1 VLTRSGTNIAPIS
14 KLPPRQFG
22 QPRSAALLHQP
33 TNMNKK
39 KLSLS
44 NTLLEFLSDGKKRH
58 INEIVEEVAWP
69 TTTNLS
75 KTLTELKSQLLLDRD
90 PRRLRRKKLGNNNK
104 GTIWWL
110 ETPH

>member
-1 VLTRSGTNIAPIS
+1 
-14 KLPPRQFG
+14 
-22 QPRSAALLHQP
+22 
-33 TNMNKK
+33 MNKQ

-44 NTLLEFLSDGKKRH
+44 ESLLEVLSDGKKRH

-75 KTLTELKSQLLLDRD
+75 KTLTDLKSQLLLNRD
-90 PRRLRRKKLGNNNK
+90 PRRLRREKLRNNNK

-110 ETPH
+110 ETPD